1 MNIFL
6 IGYRCSGKT
15 AVGKWLANRMHWPFI
30 DMDSALVD
38 DCGQS
43 IREVV
48 QTQGWRFFRE
58 KETALLKRL
67 CLSGRQ
73 VIATGGGVILNLE
86 NVLEMKSCGLL
97 IWLRARPETIDHRM
111 RKDVNTSN
119 FRPALTEKGSLEE
132 ICEMLAERNP
142 IYSQAMD
149 FFVDTDDAS
158 VEEIGDAILQILA
171 DQNLMSRI
179 A

>member
-15 AVGKWLANRMHWPFI
+15 TVGKWLADRMRWTFI
-30 DMDSALVD
+30 DMDSELVN

-43 IREVV
+43 IREIV
-48 QTQGWRFFRE
+48 QAHGWPCFRE
-58 KETALLKRL
+58 KEASLLKRL
-67 CLSGRQ
+67 CLSSHQ
-73 VIATGGGVILNLE
+73 VISTGGGVVLNLE

-97 IWLRARPETIDHRM
+97 IWLRAKPETIYHRM
-111 RKDVNTSN
+111 RKDINTSN

-142 IYSQAMD
+142 LYAQAMD

-158 VEEIGDAILQILA
+158 VEEIADVIVQILA
-171 DQNLMSRI
+171 DQNLMIHI

>member
-15 AVGKWLANRMHWPFI
+15 AVGRWLADRLHWPFI
-30 DMDSALVD
+30 DMDSALVGD
-38 DCGQS
+38 FGRS
-43 IREVV
+43 IREIV
-48 QTQGWRFFRE
+48 QTQGWGFFRE
-58 KETALLKRL
+58 KESALLKRL

-73 VIATGGGVILNLE
+73 VISTGGGVILNLE

-97 IWLRARPETIDHRM
+97 IWLRARPETIDQRM
-111 RKDVNTSN
+111 RNDVDTSN

-132 ICEMLAERNP
+132 ICETLAERNP
-142 IYSQAMD
+142 IYSQVMD

-158 VEEIGDAILQILA
+158 VEKIGDSILKILA
-171 DQNLMSRI
+171 EQNLMSRI